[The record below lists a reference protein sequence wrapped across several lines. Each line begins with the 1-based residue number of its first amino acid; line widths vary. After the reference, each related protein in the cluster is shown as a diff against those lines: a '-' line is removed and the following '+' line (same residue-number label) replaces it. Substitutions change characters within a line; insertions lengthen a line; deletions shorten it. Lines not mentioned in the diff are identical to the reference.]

1 MHVQVVQLP
10 IIWGKRQVIVNK
22 QSFEIHISTTLTRIE
37 GISKLEL
44 LGGAGFKV
52 IAGKMAGNCALLVAI
67 S

>member
-10 IIWGKRQVIVNK
+10 IIWGKRQVIANK
-22 QSFEIHISTTLTRIE
+22 QSFDIHISTTLTRIE
-37 GISKLEL
+37 GISK